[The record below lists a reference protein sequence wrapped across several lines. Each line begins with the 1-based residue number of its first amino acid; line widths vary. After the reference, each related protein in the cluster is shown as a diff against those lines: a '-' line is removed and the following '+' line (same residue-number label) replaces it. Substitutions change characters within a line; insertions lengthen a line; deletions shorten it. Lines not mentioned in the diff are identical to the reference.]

1 MLKKLKVSRRFAL
14 RGALSGI
21 GVSLWLPVLD
31 AMCNNHGDAFAQGE
45 TLPTTFGIWFWGN
58 GIHSKYWTPQST
70 GTGDAWQ
77 LPQNLEA
84 FADLKD
90 HVTMVT
96 GLDMLD
102 GVFKGHGWGNV
113 YVLAGGDGK
122 PANVTSDIDSHGTQF
137 ETSQATQYRP
147 TIDQVIADEIGGDTP
162 YASLETGVMDYRGLD
177 MGTTS
182 KNLAHRGP
190 NDFLPPERDPRALF
204 DRLFSGGV
212 GGMMADTSDT
222 GTVSDISGEL
232 RRSALDAVLE
242 DATRLQMQLGADD
255 AARLDRHM
263 DSIRAIEQRIDT
275 MAAVPTTTDGVGG
288 CATPAQPANPNDAT
302 QRSQALH
309 RLVATALACNLTRVY
324 THLWSGGRDDNT
336 YPEIDI
342 NSDHHGLT
350 HGSDADNEVA
360 AVIEK
365 YIMEQYADM
374 VTVLRDTPI
383 GASTL
388 LDQTLLYGISES
400 SNPAN
405 HVMADYHIVLT
416 GHAGGQMPGNMH
428 LRFPRRHV
436 TELMLTMMQT
446 MGLQID
452 NFGDWDN
459 TSTTIP
465 EIFG

>member
-1 MLKKLKVSRRFAL
+1 MLKDLKVSRRFAL

-21 GVSLWLPVLD
+21 GVSMWLPVLD
-31 AMCNNHGDAFAQGE
+31 VMCNNNGDAFAQGE
-45 TLPTTFGIWFWGN
+45 ELPTTFGIWLWGN
-58 GIHSKYWTPQST
+58 GVHNQYWTPNGT

-77 LPQNLEA
+77 LKRNMEPL
-84 FADLKD
+84 ADVKD
-90 HVTMVT
+90 HITLVT
-96 GLDMLD
+96 GLDMMD

-113 YVLAGGDGK
+113 YVLAGGDGE
-122 PANVTSDIDSHGTQF
+122 PATVTSDVDRHRSTF
-137 ETSQATQYRP
+137 EVSSATQYRP
-147 TIDQVIADEIGGDTP
+147 TIDQLVADHIGGDTP
-162 YASLETGVMDYRGLD
+162 FASIETGVMEYRGID

-204 DRLFSGGV
+204 DRLFGGGV
-212 GGMMADTSDT
+212 PDVPESEQAGPSVIFT
-222 GTVSDISGEL
+222 GDM
-232 RRSALDAVLE
+232 RRSTLDAVLE
-242 DATRLQMQLGADD
+242 DAKRLQAKVGMDD
-255 AARLDRHM
+255 SARLDRHM
-263 DSIRAIEQRIDT
+263 ENIRAIEARIEAIAT
-275 MAAVPTTTDGVGG
+275 PTDGAGAG
-288 CATPAQPANPNDAT
+288 CVLPATPGAPADAT
-302 QRSQALH
+302 ERSQALH

-324 THLWSGGRDDNT
+324 TNLWSGGRDDNT
-336 YPEIDI
+336 YPMIGI

-350 HGSDADNEVA
+350 HGSAQDNEVA
-360 AVIEK
+360 AEIEI

-374 VTVLRDTPI
+374 ISVLRDTPV
-383 GASTL
+383 GGSTA

-405 HVMADYHIVLT
+405 HVMADYHVVLA

-428 LRFPRRHV
+428 LRFPRRKL
-436 TELMLTMMQT
+436 TELMLTMLQT
-446 MGLQID
+446 MGLPID